1 MLFLVSSVSVV
12 LPVAVSLLLATLFLV
27 ALVLAVDSAAV
38 ECGDFGLS
46 SALDFAGDV
55 SAAANGIP
63 TAAIAGVVA
72 GVVVDLVVDF
82 AVGVAV

>member
-1 MLFLVSSVSVV
+1 MLFWVSSVSVV

-38 ECGDFGLS
+38 ECGDFALS
-46 SALDFAGDV
+46 GALDFSGDL

-63 TAAIAGVVA
+63 TAAIA